1 MSVINS
7 AKLALQFKKL
17 YEKDDV
23 FRIYL
28 QCFEEM
34 AYNFEIEN
42 RLIAEMTLVF
52 KSEYDPENG
61 IYNDLWC
68 LPTKIISGLFL
79 RLSVA
84 T

>member
-42 RLIAEMTLVF
+42 R
-52 KSEYDPENG
+52 
-61 IYNDLWC
+61 
-68 LPTKIISGLFL
+68 
-79 RLSVA
+79 
-84 T
+84 